1 MLLTLDLDSSLLTV
15 GGGNR
20 APIEAIAMQRS
31 AGARVHMDIVQGGSQ
46 VGLPA
51 GTLVHLW
58 VKAAGDW
65 AGDNLAFS
73 GGFVWDAFF
82 NHYSATID
90 LQTAALNTAFG
101 APEKDA
107 LELACQ
113 VGYKLGGAGEW
124 SCSQVVP
131 CTLRNSLIRDTVLAP
146 TEPLPDGL
154 TFTAGG
160 FMQIIS
166 GGNTYHVPLLEGE
179 APV

>member
-1 MLLTLDLDSSLLTV
+1 MLLTLDLDSSLLTF
-15 GGGNR
+15 GAGYR
-20 APIEAIAMQRS
+20 APVEAIAMQRS
-31 AGARVHMDIVQGGSQ
+31 AGARVHMDIVQGGRQ
-46 VGLPA
+46 VELPA

-73 GGFVWDAFF
+73 GAFVWTEFF
-82 NHYSATID
+82 GHYSATID

-101 APEKDA
+101 NPEKTS
-107 LELACQ
+107 LQLACQ
-113 VGYKLGGAGEW
+113 VGYKLGGTGEW
-124 SCSQVVP
+124 TCTQVVP
-131 CTLRNSLIRDTVLAP
+131 FELRNSLIRDTVLAP
-146 TEPLPDGL
+146 SEPLPDGM

-160 FMQIIS
+160 FMQIVS